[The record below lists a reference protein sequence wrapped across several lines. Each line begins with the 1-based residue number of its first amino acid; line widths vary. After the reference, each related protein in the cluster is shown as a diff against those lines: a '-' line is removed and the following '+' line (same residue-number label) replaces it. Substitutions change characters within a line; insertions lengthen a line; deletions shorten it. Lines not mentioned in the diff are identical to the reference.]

1 MTNYLIK
8 DLAPED
14 RPRERLAANGPQALS
29 TTELMAILIGSGN
42 KKRSALDIARDLTV
56 SKKKLK
62 ELAQASSVTQL
73 TNIPGL
79 GPAKATLIL
88 AALELGK
95 RLVEAEGV
103 EQLKLSSSSDVA
115 RFFMPRLRYASNEHF
130 LLVLLN
136 SKNKVIAVKQISE
149 GSVSSSIVH
158 PREVFSPAV
167 EFHAAAIIVGH
178 NHPSGDPSPSSDD
191 EILTEALAQAGQVL
205 GIPLLDHLIIGDGN
219 YYSFKSHG
227 LL

>member
-1 MTNYLIK
+1 
-8 DLAPED
+8 
-14 RPRERLAANGPQALS
+14 
-29 TTELMAILIGSGN
+29 
-42 KKRSALDIARDLTV
+42 
-56 SKKKLK
+56 
-62 ELAQASSVTQL
+62 
-73 TNIPGL
+73 
-79 GPAKATLIL
+79 
-88 AALELGK
+88 
-95 RLVEAEGV
+95 
-103 EQLKLSSSSDVA
+103 
-115 RFFMPRLRYASNEHF
+115 MPRLRYASNEHF

-191 EILTEALAQAGQVL
+191 EILTEALAQAGKVL